1 MILELRMLPIL
12 LSLLCLPFINGDM
25 ADTDQHDTS
34 SDTSSTGDVDMELD
48 MHEPNLHNPMPD
60 QGYGVRGG
68 NPQFNTPSTQS
79 PPTNQPTPKTTPPP
93 THGQQSVLAVIQFG
107 IIVGVCLM
115 VGAGFM
121 SMVGLEILCDK
132 ACDKYREF
140 TKKPKPLPDIERLHP
155 AELVGTFSRYK

>member
-1 MILELRMLPIL
+1 MLPIL
-12 LSLLCLPFINGDM
+12 IPLLFLPFINGDM
-25 ADTDQHDTS
+25 SDADQHDSS
-34 SDTSSTGDVDMELD
+34 SDTSSTNDVDMDID
-48 MHEPNLHNPMPD
+48 MHDPNIHNPQAD
-60 QGYGVRGG
+60 HGYGIRGKIHEFMG
-68 NPQFNTPSTQS
+68 QTTRP
-79 PPTNQPTPKTTPPP
+79 PPTNSQPAPQTTLPP
-93 THGQQSVLAVIQFG
+93 THSQQSVLAVIQFG

-132 ACDKYREF
+132 ACEKYREF

>member
-1 MILELRMLPIL
+1 MLSTLIPLLL
-12 LSLLCLPFINGDM
+12 LSVVQGDM
-25 ADTDQHDTS
+25 NDVDQADMG
-34 SDTSSTGDVDMELD
+34 SDTSSTSDMDMDLD
-48 MHEPNLHNPMPD
+48 MHDPNIHNP
-60 QGYGVRGG
+60 QQRHGYGIRAQ
-68 NPQFNTPSTQS
+68 NPKFGQVTTTAKPAQ
-79 PPTNQPTPKTTPPP
+79 TPKTTKAP
-93 THGQQSVLAVIQFG
+93 THGEQSVKAVLQFG

-132 ACDKYREF
+132 ASDKYREF